1 MSIENE
7 YLLAEM
13 AEANELIDGLGLR
26 VIEFLNKVGELSS
39 CFNEKGKI

>member
-13 AEANELIDGLGLR
+13 AEANELIDVLFGFIR
-26 VIEFLNKVGELSS
+26 VQRMRIHELESS
-39 CFNEKGKI
+39 H